1 MNINP
6 KKINSLIKEM
16 EAILRKIRKGEEKA
30 KPVLKKIHSHHKK
43 SALNLVHYHQF
54 RKSDFRES
62 QRKLGN
68 LGMTRFANA
77 QGHVED
83 SLVKVLYLLYRL
95 ADGAPAN
102 FEKAQL
108 STKKSKKLLKS
119 NTEALFGHPS
129 EGRRVR
135 IMVTMPSHAAKD
147 YALVYDMVENGM
159 NCARINCAHDTPEV
173 WKKIIKNVK
182 KASEELGSSV
192 KIAMDLAGPKIR
204 TGAVEPGARIIK
216 FKPKIDDEGI
226 ILKPVEIRLI
236 TSTAELVPAHTV
248 PINADWLGEL
258 VEGDK
263 LSVVDANNKSRK
275 LKVIGSFEQSVI
287 VRSNKAISFKT
298 GAAIESSTLDKKGT
312 IGSLPQI
319 QKAIRLYKDDMVVIT
334 DESIPGSSA
343 IVNEHGEILEKA
355 HIPCQFPGIFEK
367 VNKGDLVLFDDGKI
381 EGIIQSVKKNSFE
394 VLITR
399 AAEKGVKLKAEKG
412 MNFPNT
418 NLGISGLTPKDKED
432 LAFVAKHADIVNF
445 SFVNSKKDVHELFS
459 ELKKL
464 EAYDKL
470 GIILKIETKFAF
482 DNLEEILLEAMQVKK
497 VGVMIARG
505 DLAVET
511 GWQEI
516 GQVQHEL
523 LSICGAAHIPV
534 IWATQVLENLAK
546 NGLPSRSEITDVVTS
561 LKAECVMLNKGPYMK
576 DVLILL
582 DTILSNMEDFQEKN
596 ETMLPKIRKL

>member
-6 KKINSLIKEM
+6 KKINSLIKEID
-16 EAILRKIRKGEEKA
+16 AILQKIRSEGQKA
-30 KPVLKKIHSHHKK
+30 KPILRQIHPNHKK
-43 SALNLVHYHQF
+43 SALNLIHYHGF
-54 RKSDFRES
+54 RQADLRET
-62 QRKLGN
+62 QRRLGN

-95 ADGAPAN
+95 SDGVPPN
-102 FEKAQL
+102 FTKAKL
-108 STKKSKKLLKS
+108 STKKSKKLLNS
-119 NTEALFGHPS
+119 NTAALFGNPS

-147 YALVYDMVENGM
+147 YGLVRKMVQNGM
-159 NCARINCAHDTPEV
+159 NCARVNCAHDTPEV
-173 WKKIIKNVK
+173 WKEIIENVK
-182 KASEELGSSV
+182 KAAEELGSPV

-204 TGAVEPGARIIK
+204 TGAI
-216 FKPKIDDEGI
+216 GI
-226 ILKPVEIRLI
+226 
-236 TSTAELVPAHTV
+236 
-248 PINADWLGEL
+248 
-258 VEGDK
+258 
-263 LSVVDANNKSRK
+263 
-275 LKVIGSFEQSVI
+275 
-287 VRSNKAISFKT
+287 
-298 GAAIESSTLDKKGT
+298 
-312 IGSLPQI
+312 LPEI
-319 QKAIRLYKDDMVVIT
+319 QKALRLYKDDILVIT
-334 DESIPGSSA
+334 DDSIRGGSA
-343 IVNEHGEILEKA
+343 VVNEHGEIVEKA
-355 HIPCQFPGIFEK
+355 HIPCQFSGIFER
-367 VNKGDLVLFDDGKI
+367 VNKGDLLLFDDGKI
-381 EGIIQSVKKNSFE
+381 EGTIQCVAKDKFE

-399 AAEKGVKLKAEKG
+399 AAEKGTKLKAEKG

-418 NLGISGLTPKDKED
+418 NLGISGLTSKDKED
-432 LAFVAKHADIVNF
+432 LAFIAKHADIVNF
-445 SFVNSKKDVHELFS
+445 SFVNSKKDVQELLS
-459 ELKKL
+459 ELQRL
-464 EAYDKL
+464 EVYDKL

-511 GWQEI
+511 GWQDI

-561 LKAECVMLNKGPYMK
+561 LKSECVMLNKGPYMEN
-576 DVLILL
+576 VLLL
-582 DTILSNMEDFQEKN
+582 LNTILSSMEDFQEKN

>member
-1 MNINP
+1 
-6 KKINSLIKEM
+6 M

-108 STKKSKKLLKS
+108 STKKSKKLIKS
-119 NTEALFGHPS
+119 NTQALFGNPS

-173 WKKIIKNVK
+173 WKKIIKNLK

-236 TSTAELVPAHTV
+236 ISTAELVPAHTV

-343 IVNEHGEILEKA
+343 VVNEHGEVLEKA

>member
-108 STKKSKKLLKS
+108 STKKSKKLIKS
-119 NTEALFGHPS
+119 NTQALFGNPS

-135 IMVTMPSHAAKD
+135 IMVTMPSHAAKN

-204 TGAVEPGARIIK
+204 TGAVELR
-216 FKPKIDDEGI
+216 
-226 ILKPVEIRLI
+226 
-236 TSTAELVPAHTV
+236 
-248 PINADWLGEL
+248 
-258 VEGDK
+258 
-263 LSVVDANNKSRK
+263 RK
-275 LKVIGSFEQSVI
+275 
-287 VRSNKAISFKT
+287 NH
-298 GAAIESSTLDKKGT
+298 
-312 IGSLPQI
+312 QI
-319 QKAIRLYKDDMVVIT
+319 
-334 DESIPGSSA
+334 
-343 IVNEHGEILEKA
+343 
-355 HIPCQFPGIFEK
+355 
-367 VNKGDLVLFDDGKI
+367 
-381 EGIIQSVKKNSFE
+381 
-394 VLITR
+394 
-399 AAEKGVKLKAEKG
+399 
-412 MNFPNT
+412 
-418 NLGISGLTPKDKED
+418 
-432 LAFVAKHADIVNF
+432 
-445 SFVNSKKDVHELFS
+445 
-459 ELKKL
+459 
-464 EAYDKL
+464 
-470 GIILKIETKFAF
+470 
-482 DNLEEILLEAMQVKK
+482 
-497 VGVMIARG
+497 
-505 DLAVET
+505 
-511 GWQEI
+511 
-516 GQVQHEL
+516 
-523 LSICGAAHIPV
+523 
-534 IWATQVLENLAK
+534 
-546 NGLPSRSEITDVVTS
+546 
-561 LKAECVMLNKGPYMK
+561 
-576 DVLILL
+576 
-582 DTILSNMEDFQEKN
+582 
-596 ETMLPKIRKL
+596 

>member
-119 NTEALFGHPS
+119 NTQALFGNPS

-135 IMVTMPSHAAKD
+135 IMVTMPSHAAKN

-236 TSTAELVPAHTV
+236 ISTAELVPAHTV

-298 GAAIESSTLDKKGT
+298 GAAIESSTLSKKGT

-343 IVNEHGEILEKA
+343 IVNEQGEILEKA

-445 SFVNSKKDVHELFS
+445 SFVNSKKDVQELLS

-464 EAYDKL
+464 EAYEKL

>member
-1 MNINP
+1 
-6 KKINSLIKEM
+6 M

-108 STKKSKKLLKS
+108 STKKSKKLIKS
-119 NTEALFGHPS
+119 NTQALFGNPS

-147 YALVYDMVENGM
+147 YPLVYDMVKNGM

-236 TSTAELVPAHTV
+236 ISTAELVPAHTV

-343 IVNEHGEILEKA
+343 VVNEHGEILEKA